1 MSHWENNYMKKVLA
15 KIKVLSF
22 NLNLKLKYK
31 LSITIKLNWNLIK
44 SKFKK

>member
-1 MSHWENNYMKKVLA
+1 MSRWESNYMKKVLA
-15 KIKVLSF
+15 RIKVLSL